1 MPQKRFGW
9 YFSMSGVSLANS
21 ARLLKHVLWNS
32 LVACT
37 MCASPLP
44 YVCFASASF
53 FFASLH
59 LSSNHGA
66 SVFPH
71 LFGFLGRAIFSY
83 FTTPAVKASCIIKSS
98 TSCALLSLDLLGSY
112 IIFPNFSRNAGS

>member
-1 MPQKRFGW
+1 
-9 YFSMSGVSLANS
+9 
-21 ARLLKHVLWNS
+21 
-32 LVACT
+32 
-37 MCASPLP
+37 MCSSPLP
-44 YVCFASASF
+44 CVRFAYANF

-71 LFGFLGRAIFSY
+71 LLGFVGRAIFSY
-83 FTTPAVKASCIIKSS
+83 FTTPAVNASCIIKSS
-98 TSCALLSLDLLGSY
+98 TSCALSSLDLLESY